1 MKAGPVQ
8 SIKPVA
14 GRLQIIKM
22 TVHKVHLFAR
32 QYEAF
37 SDLPFQLSDSLTYL
51 NFFMFCE
58 AIQFLLLLPFF
69 PK

>member
-1 MKAGPVQ
+1 
-8 SIKPVA
+8 
-14 GRLQIIKM
+14 M

-32 QYEAF
+32 QCVTF
-37 SDLPFQLSDSLTYL
+37 SDWPSHLSDSLTYL

-69 PK
+69 SK